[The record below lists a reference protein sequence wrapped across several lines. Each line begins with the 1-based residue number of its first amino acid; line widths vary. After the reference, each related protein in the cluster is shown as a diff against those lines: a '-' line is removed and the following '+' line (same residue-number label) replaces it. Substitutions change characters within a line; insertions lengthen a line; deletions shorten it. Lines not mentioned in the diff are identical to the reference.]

1 VVVPARTH
9 GLVTTGG
16 AALAL
21 ENIARRFGSVRA
33 LVDASLVARDGTVHA
48 LLGENGAGKTTLM
61 RIAFGLVR
69 PDKGTIRVH
78 GKPVNVPSPAAAI
91 ALGIGMVHQH
101 FSSIPAL
108 TVAENVALGGHG
120 AYRVERV
127 RARVR
132 EIADLVGFALDPD
145 VRAGDL
151 SVSAQQRLEIVKA
164 LARGART
171 LILDEP
177 TAVLAPREADDLLAM
192 LRRFADSGG
201 TVVLITH
208 KLPEAL
214 AVADDVTVL
223 RQGRTVLAE
232 PIANVDSI
240 TLAGA
245 MLGRAPPM
253 GMRAGR
259 TEPGSVVLSAR
270 DLSVLDR
277 RGVMRARGVNLDV
290 RSGEVLGIAGVD
302 GAGQHELLLCLAG
315 RLEAATGRVDTPPM
329 VGFVPED
336 RQRDALILD
345 FDIAE
350 NLALR
355 DAGSARGRLP
365 WLRIRARAAAIL
377 TEYDVRAPSTETT
390 VGALSGGNQ
399 QKLVLGREL
408 ASKPNAVI
416 VENPTRG
423 LDIAATAAVHARL
436 LAARDAGA
444 AVVIYSSDLDEVI
457 ALADRLIVMFE
468 GRARNVALDREA
480 AGRAMVGAA

>member
-1 VVVPARTH
+1 MVVPARTH
-9 GLVTTGG
+9 GPVTTSS

-61 RIAFGLVR
+61 RVAFGLVR
-69 PDKGTIRVH
+69 PDEGTMRVH
-78 GKPVNVPSPAAAI
+78 GEPVNVPSPAAAI

-120 AYRVERV
+120 PYRVERV

-145 VRAGDL
+145 ARAGDL

-177 TAVLAPREADDLLAM
+177 TAVLAPREADDLLPM

-208 KLPEAL
+208 KLPDAL

-232 PIANVDSI
+232 SVANVDRI
-240 TLAGA
+240 TLAEA
-245 MLGRAPPM
+245 MLGGAPPTE
-253 GMRAGR
+253 MRARR

-270 DLSVLDR
+270 DVSVLDT

-290 RSGEVLGIAGVD
+290 RSGEVLGIAGID

-315 RLEAATGRVDTPPM
+315 RLEAATGRVETPPM
-329 VGFVPED
+329 AGFVPED

-365 WLRIRARAAAIL
+365 WPRIRARAATIL
-377 TEYDVRAPSTETT
+377 TEYDVRAPSTETM

-408 ASKPNAVI
+408 ASKPNALI

-423 LDIAATAAVHARL
+423 LDIAATVAVHARL
-436 LAARDAGA
+436 VAARDSGA

-468 GRARNVALDREA
+468 GRARDVALDREA

>member
-1 VVVPARTH
+1 MVVRARTH
-9 GLVTTGG
+9 GPVTTSS

-33 LVDASLVARDGTVHA
+33 LIDASLVARDGTVHA

-69 PDKGTIRVH
+69 PDQGTIRVH
-78 GKPVNVPSPAAAI
+78 GEPVNIPSPAAAI

-145 VRAGDL
+145 ARAADL

-177 TAVLAPREADDLLAM
+177 TAVLAPREAGDLLAM

-232 PIANVDSI
+232 SVANVDSI

-245 MLGRAPPM
+245 MLGGAPPTE
-253 GMRAGR
+253 MRAGR

-270 DLSVLDR
+270 DVSVFDT

-315 RLEAATGRVDTPPM
+315 RLEAATGRVETPPT

-350 NLALR
+350 NFALR

-365 WLRIRARAAAIL
+365 WPRIRARAAAIL
-377 TEYDVRAPSTETT
+377 TEYDVRAPSTETM

-423 LDIAATAAVHARL
+423 LDIAATAAVHSQL
-436 LAARDAGA
+436 VAARDSGA

-468 GRARNVALDREA
+468 GHARDVALHREA

>member
-1 VVVPARTH
+1 M
-9 GLVTTGG
+9 TTRS
-16 AALAL
+16 AALEL
-21 ENIARRFGSVRA
+21 QNIARRFGSVRA
-33 LVDASLVARDGTVHA
+33 LADASLVARDGTVHA

-69 PDKGTIRVH
+69 PDVGTIRVH
-78 GKPVNVPSPAAAI
+78 GRPVDLPSPAAAI

-132 EIADLVGFALDPD
+132 EIAELVGFALDPD
-145 VRAGDL
+145 ARAGDL

-164 LARGART
+164 LAHGART

-223 RQGRTVLAE
+223 RHGRTVLAE
-232 PIANVDSI
+232 AVASVDST
-240 TLAGA
+240 TLARA
-245 MLGRAPPM
+245 MLGGARPTVARDERA
-253 GMRAGR
+253 
-259 TEPGSVVLSAR
+259 EPGSVVLSAR
-270 DLSVLDR
+270 DLSVSDT

-290 RSGEVLGIAGVD
+290 RSGEVLGVAGVD

-315 RLEAATGRVDTPPM
+315 RLPATTGRVETPPM

-336 RQRDALILD
+336 RHRDALILD

-355 DAGSARGRLP
+355 DVGSVRGRLP
-365 WLRIRARAAAIL
+365 WPRIRARAAAML
-377 TEYDVRAPSTETT
+377 TEYDVRAPSTETM

-408 ASKPNAVI
+408 ASKPQAVI
-416 VENPTRG
+416 AENPTRG
-423 LDIAATAAVHARL
+423 LDIAATAAVRARL
-436 LAARDAGA
+436 LAARDSGA
-444 AVVIYSSDLDEVI
+444 AVVIYSSDLDEVL

-468 GRARNVALDREA
+468 GRARDVALDRDA
-480 AGRAMVGAA
+480 AGRAMLGAA

>member
-1 VVVPARTH
+1 
-9 GLVTTGG
+9 VTTSS

-21 ENIARRFGSVRA
+21 ENIARRFGSICA
-33 LVDASLVARDGTVHA
+33 LVDASLVARFGTVHA

-69 PDKGTIRVH
+69 PDGGTIRVQ

-120 AYRVERV
+120 AYRVERA

-132 EIADLVGFALDPD
+132 DIADNVGFALDPD
-145 VRAGDL
+145 ARAGDL

-232 PIANVDSI
+232 PVANVDSI

-245 MLGRAPPM
+245 MLGGAPKTELRDERAD
-253 GMRAGR
+253 
-259 TEPGSVVLSAR
+259 PGSVVLSAR
-270 DLSVLDR
+270 DLSVLDT
-277 RGVMRARGVNLDV
+277 RGVIRARGVNLDV
-290 RSGEVLGIAGVD
+290 RSGEVLGVAGVD

-315 RLEAATGRVDTPPM
+315 RLEPATGRVETPPM

-355 DAGSARGRLP
+355 DAGCARGRLP
-365 WLRIRARAAAIL
+365 WARIRARAAAIL
-377 TEYDVRAPSTETT
+377 TEYDVRAPSTETM

-399 QKLVLGREL
+399 QKLVLSREL

-436 LAARDAGA
+436 LAARDSGA

-468 GRARNVALDREA
+468 GRARDVALDREA

>member
-1 VVVPARTH
+1 
-9 GLVTTGG
+9 
-16 AALAL
+16 
-21 ENIARRFGSVRA
+21 
-33 LVDASLVARDGTVHA
+33 
-48 LLGENGAGKTTLM
+48 
-61 RIAFGLVR
+61 
-69 PDKGTIRVH
+69 
-78 GKPVNVPSPAAAI
+78 
-91 ALGIGMVHQH
+91 
-101 FSSIPAL
+101 
-108 TVAENVALGGHG
+108 
-120 AYRVERV
+120 
-127 RARVR
+127 
-132 EIADLVGFALDPD
+132 
-145 VRAGDL
+145 
-151 SVSAQQRLEIVKA
+151 
-164 LARGART
+164 
-171 LILDEP
+171 
-177 TAVLAPREADDLLAM
+177 
-192 LRRFADSGG
+192 
-201 TVVLITH
+201 
-208 KLPEAL
+208 LPEAL

-232 PIANVDSI
+232 PVANVDSI

-245 MLGRAPPM
+245 MLGGAPPTELRDA
-253 GMRAGR
+253 RAD
-259 TEPGSVVLSAR
+259 PGSVVLSAR
-270 DLSVLDR
+270 DLSVLDT
-277 RGVMRARGVNLDV
+277 RGVIRARGVNLDV
-290 RSGEVLGIAGVD
+290 RSGEVLGVAGVD

-315 RLEAATGRVDTPPM
+315 RLEPATGHVETPPM

-355 DAGSARGRLP
+355 DAGCARGRLP
-365 WLRIRARAAAIL
+365 WARIRARAAAIL
-377 TEYDVRAPSTETT
+377 TEYDVRAPSTETM

-436 LAARDAGA
+436 LAARDSGA

-468 GRARNVALDREA
+468 GRARDVALDREA

>member
-1 VVVPARTH
+1 MVVPARTH